1 MTAIMLVNKLNRIAS
16 SARKIA
22 ANAIKKTHVP
32 AYWPLVFGVQVVEK
46 SGVVEEKKK
55 VIAIESM
62 PAMVEDI
69 GIGELVEL
77 PMAMPDVVV
86 DAGIDIDI
94 DIDMALDAGIE
105 IDPIE
110 LIVDKVNTD
119 RSEVWVEE
127 SVWWI
132 CLDVLTEDMYTLSVS
147 SQPST
152 STATDVDSFLA
163 APSQRKLAQ
172 RSSFPVLIGCGCRT
186 ASFSWE
192 RSPHEHVSCNIL
204 NQHHRAPQSTATQ
217 SRLLPRSSP

>member
-1 MTAIMLVNKLNRIAS
+1 
-16 SARKIA
+16 
-22 ANAIKKTHVP
+22 
-32 AYWPLVFGVQVVEK
+32 
-46 SGVVEEKKK
+46 
-55 VIAIESM
+55 
-62 PAMVEDI
+62 MVEDI

-94 DIDMALDAGIE
+94 DIDMALDAGID

-110 LIVDKVNTD
+110 LIVDKVDAVNTD
-119 RSEVWVEE
+119 WSKVWVEE
-127 SVWWI
+127 SVWRI
-132 CLDVLTEDMYTLSVS
+132 CLDVLIEDMYTLSVS
-147 SQPST
+147 SQSST